1 MSSVP
6 ERPVEGG
13 IAEAYQ
19 ILRALGREWRRAH
32 PDAVVPPL
40 PNEAELVERLAAAR
54 RRQREQAEPEQ
65 QPAAPLTPA
74 QTARARARHAR
85 RIAAEQAEGES

>member
-6 ERPVEGG
+6 RSPVDPYDILPTAVAARLVDAMARILLASARVDVER
-13 IAEAYQ
+13 AS
-19 ILRALGREWRRAH
+19 
-32 PDAVVPPL
+32 
-40 PNEAELVERLAAAR
+40 RLAALAVSDDAG
-54 RRQREQAEPEQ
+54 AEPEGER

-85 RIAAEQAEGES
+85 RIAAEQPEAER